1 MFLFLGL
8 LLFIIYLNDIINV
21 SYTFIHVIYAN
32 DTALFPTLS
41 AFFDNKTI
49 CVQKLNEEL
58 NLINDWF
65 KLNKLSLNINKTTTM
80 FFHTTKHKVDNF
92 QIKITDMN
100 IEFVNKFNYLSI
112 VIDNIYHGNVTFDFS
127 KNS

>member
-21 SYTFIHVIYAN
+21 SNIFIPVIYAD
-32 DTALFPTLS
+32 DTALCTTLS
-41 AFFDNKTI
+41 AFFDNNTI

-65 KLNKLSLNINKTTTM
+65 KLNKLSLNINKTKAM
-80 FFHTTKHKVDNF
+80 LFHTAKRKV
-92 QIKITDMN
+92 
-100 IEFVNKFNYLSI
+100 EKF
-112 VIDNIYHGNVTFDFS
+112 
-127 KNS
+127 

>member
-1 MFLFLGL
+1 MFLFLRL

-21 SYTFIHVIYAN
+21 SYTFISVIYAN

-41 AFFDNKTI
+41 AFIDNRTI

-112 VIDNIYHGNVTFDFS
+112 VIDNIYHAF
-127 KNS
+127 